1 MFVTKQ
7 DISLVTSVYAEQ
19 RIVLECVVVF
29 LPGVVE
35 RSSLAIV
42 FHMLLEKHAFAT
54 FGLSL

>member
-35 RSSLAIV
+35 RS
-42 FHMLLEKHAFAT
+42 AFP
-54 FGLSL
+54 